1 MTTTGYWCALPIEI
15 GVHTVVKIMYY
26 RMQLNISLCKK
37 KPEIVYEIRLLSY
50 NMISQ
55 IEQHKIVSHEI
66 SQVKVMKA
74 PRLVT

>member
-1 MTTTGYWCALPIEI
+1 MKTTGYWCALPIEI
-15 GVHTVVKIMYY
+15 GVHTVVKNNVLPHAT
-26 RMQLNISLCKK
+26 QSLCKK